1 MSVHTFKQRD
11 AFAEL
16 NDAHQHACRI
26 AERERFKIQHQTV
39 DAEVPRPMFL
49 LGAVLWLAILL
60 IGCVL
65 TAVKWGWL

>member
-16 NDAHQHACRI
+16 NNAHQHACRI
-26 AERERFKIQHQTV
+26 AERERFQIQYGNKTKP
-39 DAEVPRPMFL
+39 VPRPVLL
-49 LGAVLWLAILL
+49 LGAVVWLAILL

-65 TAVKWGWL
+65 IAVKWGWL

>member
-26 AERERFKIQHQTV
+26 AERERFQIQHKTV
-39 DAEVPRPMFL
+39 DPEVPRPMFL

-60 IGCVL
+60 IGCAL
-65 TAVKWGWL
+65 IAVKWGWL